1 MINDTRS
8 SRAPFVLGLILFALV
23 AAAIAF
29 PRFVDATTSASET
42 NAPRNPVELGN
53 VSLPDGNG
61 GTLECSNPSD
71 FGGDTAT
78 WDCGETRIL
87 GRSAHTPHDPT
98 MALAR
103 YYRAA
108 ALERAVDTD
117 GVESPRS
124 GVHVKANGESGAD
137 TLVAVSVAD
146 GETTRYF
153 SFGGDRAEE
162 LSQRLIDGAGAATGE
177 KEAYK

>member
-1 MINDTRS
+1 M
-8 SRAPFVLGLILFALV
+8 LGFILFALV

-29 PRFVDATTSASET
+29 PRFVDATTSASES
-42 NAPRNPVELGN
+42 NAPSNPVELGN

-61 GTLECSNPSD
+61 GTLECSNPSG
-71 FGGDTAT
+71 FGGDTPT

-87 GRSAHTPHDPT
+87 GRSANTPDDPT

-103 YYRAA
+103 FYRAA
-108 ALERAVDTD
+108 ALDRTVDTD

-124 GVHVKANGESGAD
+124 GVHVKTNGKSGAD

-153 SFGGDRAEE
+153 SFGGDKAEE
-162 LSQRLIDGAGAATGE
+162 LSQRLIDGAAVTTGE
-177 KEAYK
+177 KEASE

>member
-1 MINDTRS
+1 MRS
-8 SRAPFVLGLILFALV
+8 SRAPFVLGFILFVLV

-29 PRFVDATTSASET
+29 PRFVDATTSASES
-42 NAPRNPVELGN
+42 NAPSNPVELGN

-61 GTLECSNPSD
+61 GTLECSNPSG
-71 FGGDTAT
+71 FIRDTSNSTT

-87 GRSAHTPHDPT
+87 GRSAHTPDDPT

-103 YYRAA
+103 FYRAA
-108 ALERAVDTD
+108 VPERTVDTD

-124 GVHVKANGESGAD
+124 GVHVKANSESGAD
-137 TLVAVSVAD
+137 TVVAVSVAD

-153 SFGGDRAEE
+153 AFGGEKAGE
-162 LSQRLIDGAGAATGE
+162 LSQRIIDGAGAATGE
-177 KEAYK
+177 KEAAE

>member
-1 MINDTRS
+1 MINDVRS
-8 SRAPFVLGLILFALV
+8 SRAPFVLGFILFVLI

-42 NAPRNPVELGN
+42 NTPSNPVELGN

-61 GTLECSNPSD
+61 GTLECSNPSG
-71 FGGDTAT
+71 FGGDTSI

-87 GRSAHTPHDPT
+87 GRSARTPDDPT

-108 ALERAVDTD
+108 ALERTVDTD

-137 TLVAVSVAD
+137 ALVAVSVAD

-153 SFGGDRAEE
+153 SFGGDKAGE
-162 LSQRLIDGAGAATGE
+162 LSLRLIDGAAVATSE
-177 KEAYK
+177 KEASE